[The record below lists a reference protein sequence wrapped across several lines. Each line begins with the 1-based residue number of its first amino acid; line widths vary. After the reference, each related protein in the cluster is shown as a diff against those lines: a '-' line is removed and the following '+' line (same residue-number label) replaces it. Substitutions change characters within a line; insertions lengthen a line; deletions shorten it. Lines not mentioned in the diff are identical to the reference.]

1 MRLQKVF
8 LSMLLVAFFLCLQF
22 SIRFSVVTAVYAGA
36 LCNNGG
42 AFGIL
47 LPGWLFILI
56 DSLVVI
62 AMAVVWVRDRRFV
75 FGWPWLLIL
84 SGGLGN
90 LLERVLFGCIMDYVA
105 LPFFPVFN
113 IADVLL
119 TLGVVVILSRWYI
132 ENRKRSK

>member
-22 SIRFSVVTAVYAGA
+22 LIRSFVVTTAYAGA
-36 LCNNGG
+36 LCNDGG

-47 LPGWLFILI
+47 LPGWLFVFV

-62 AMAVVWVRDRRFV
+62 AMAMMWSRDRNHT
-75 FGWPWLLIL
+75 FGWPWIFIL

-90 LLERVLFGCIMDYVA
+90 LLERVLFGCIMDYGTV
-105 LPFFPVFN
+105 LFLPVFN

-119 TLGVVVILSRWYI
+119 TIGVTGILFSWYI
-132 ENRKRSK
+132 DDKKD

>member
-8 LSMLLVAFFLCLQF
+8 LLMLLVAFFLCLQF
-22 SIRFSVVTAVYAGA
+22 LIRSWVVTAVYIEV
-36 LCNNGG
+36 LCNSGG

-47 LPGWLFILI
+47 LPGWLFILV

-62 AMAVVWVRDRRFV
+62 AMAMVWAKDRSFT

-90 LLERVLFGCIMDYVA
+90 LLERVLFGCLMDYVA
-105 LPFFPVFN
+105 VPFFPVFN
-113 IADVLL
+113 IADVFL
-119 TLGVVVILSRWYI
+119 TIGVVGVLW
-132 ENRKRSK
+132 KWKFGD

>member
-8 LSMLLVAFFLCLQF
+8 LLMLLVAFFLCLQF
-22 SIRFSVVTAVYAGA
+22 LIRSWVVTAVYIEV
-36 LCNNGG
+36 LCNSGG

-47 LPGWLFILI
+47 LPGWLFILV

-62 AMAVVWVRDRRFV
+62 AMAMVWAKDRSFT

-105 LPFFPVFN
+105 VPFFPVFN
-113 IADVLL
+113 IADVFL
-119 TLGVVVILSRWYI
+119 TIGVVGVLWKWKFGD
-132 ENRKRSK
+132 E